1 MSTEIRLPRYPAGLI
16 TGVLPRSSNRRRRG
30 GFSLSRFVYFG
41 SHPLLVLAGVV
52 FYFFMVAVVGCLIL
66 AWIAV
71 VTSGWLVCVAGAAI
85 AWLAVAAY
93 RKLPEH
99 PKALHQGGEAA

>member
-41 SHPLLVLAGVV
+41 SHPLLVLAGW
-52 FYFFMVAVVGCLIL
+52 YWCLIWGNVRDL
-66 AWIAV
+66 IPGAKARRARRK
-71 VTSGWLVCVAGAAI
+71 GW
-85 AWLAVAAY
+85 
-93 RKLPEH
+93 
-99 PKALHQGGEAA
+99 GG